1 MLKKEKSCFV
11 SDSTITSKFGDRPP
25 STYSM
30 KIQNLSQLKT
40 LFSETGGYKSRTFSS
55 GKYNW
60 RLVIY
65 PNGNEKDNGTGFIS
79 TYVELDSTALEST
92 VLAYLTFFV
101 YNKKEN
107 KYFTIQERLTRNL
120 QEDQNTLRIGTG
132 PIKLG
137 LGDVEGKQ
145 FNALR
150 PVRGFPQVLPLDTFN
165 DPKNGYVFNGDQC
178 EFGVDVMKPSNP
190 KFSWTVNKFSKLKE
204 HHYISSKFLIGGRN
218 WVLELYPKG
227 YNTTYSTWL
236 SLFLHLAEGEKMKTG
251 EEIYTQ
257 CCDLRILDP
266 FGCNHM
272 TRKSATECWIT
283 KSHGSYQILPLLA
296 CLEIVLLTY
305 SMKIQ
310 NLSQLKTS
318 LSGSDVYKSR
328 TFSSGKYNWRL
339 VIYPKGNKKDNG
351 AGFNFTLWKPFNALR
366 PVHGF
371 PQVLPLDT
379 FNDYKDGYAFDGNQ
393 WEFSVDVMVRLTNWE
408 VVSFTQKPSKPDFCW
423 TVNKFSKL
431 KEHRYGHVVVSQGR
445 DYIRSQIDIHLS
457 EVKPDKDTLKAGEQI
472 YTKADVRILTHLE
485 SLDKEV

>member
-30 KIQNLSQLKT
+30 KIQKLSQLKT

-79 TYVELDSTALEST
+79 MYVELDSTALEST

-107 KYFTIQERLTRNL
+107 KYFTIQ
-120 QEDQNTLRIGTG
+120 
-132 PIKLG
+132 
-137 LGDVEGKQ
+137 DVKGKQ

-165 DPKNGYVFNGDQC
+165 DPKNGYVFDGDQC

-204 HHYISSKFLIGGRN
+204 HRYISSKFLIGGRN
-218 WVLELYPKG
+218 WVFELYPKG
-227 YNTTYSTWL
+227 YNATYSTWL

-257 CCDLRILDP
+257 CDLRILDP

-272 TRKSATECWIT
+272 TRKFNQWQER
-283 KSHGSYQILPLLA
+283 SHLLQGLGWVGFVPLAELEKAYLDKDGSLK
-296 CLEIVLLTY
+296 LEIE
-305 SMKIQ
+305 IA
-310 NLSQLKTS
+310 
-318 LSGSDVYKSR
+318 
-328 TFSSGKYNWRL
+328 
-339 VIYPKGNKKDNG
+339 VI
-351 AGFNFTLWKPFNALR
+351 L
-366 PVHGF
+366 
-371 PQVLPLDT
+371 
-379 FNDYKDGYAFDGNQ
+379 
-393 WEFSVDVMVRLTNWE
+393 
-408 VVSFTQKPSKPDFCW
+408 
-423 TVNKFSKL
+423 
-431 KEHRYGHVVVSQGR
+431 
-445 DYIRSQIDIHLS
+445 
-457 EVKPDKDTLKAGEQI
+457 
-472 YTKADVRILTHLE
+472 ILI
-485 SLDKEV
+485 V

>member
-65 PNGNEKDNGTGFIS
+65 PNGNEKDNGTRAVDEKS
-79 TYVELDSTALEST
+79 ARRP
-92 VLAYLTFFV
+92 
-101 YNKKEN
+101 
-107 KYFTIQERLTRNL
+107 KYPSNRNGTH
-120 QEDQNTLRIGTG
+120 QVRIGRCVWQRSSQKIMELSCGTR
-132 PIKLG
+132 
-137 LGDVEGKQ
+137 DEYVEGKQ

-178 EFGVDVMKPSNP
+178 EFGVDVMVPLTNSEVVSFSQKPSNP

-204 HHYISSKFLIGGRN
+204 HRYISSKFLIGGRN

-227 YNTTYSTWL
+227 YNATYSTWL

-257 CCDLRILDP
+257 CDLRILDP

-272 TRKSATECWIT
+272 TRKFDRRHNISNSGWGWCEFV
-283 KSHGSYQILPLLA
+283 SLA
-296 CLEIVLLTY
+296 ELSKAYLDKQVSLRVEI
-305 SMKIQ
+305 
-310 NLSQLKTS
+310 
-318 LSGSDVYKSR
+318 
-328 TFSSGKYNWRL
+328 
-339 VIYPKGNKKDNG
+339 
-351 AGFNFTLWKPFNALR
+351 
-366 PVHGF
+366 
-371 PQVLPLDT
+371 
-379 FNDYKDGYAFDGNQ
+379 
-393 WEFSVDVMVRLTNWE
+393 EFE
-408 VVSFTQKPSKPDFCW
+408 VVST
-423 TVNKFSKL
+423 
-431 KEHRYGHVVVSQGR
+431 
-445 DYIRSQIDIHLS
+445 
-457 EVKPDKDTLKAGEQI
+457 
-472 YTKADVRILTHLE
+472 TKY
-485 SLDKEV
+485 S

>member
-107 KYFTIQERLTRNL
+107 KYFTIQ
-120 QEDQNTLRIGTG
+120 
-132 PIKLG
+132 
-137 LGDVEGKQ
+137 DVEGKQ

-178 EFGVDVMKPSNP
+178 EFGVDVMVPLTNSEVVSFSQKPSNP